1 MALAATSFAR
11 ALREPLRLFTIEGGA
26 LEYVHGG
33 EQLIKGTRSHPAAR
47 LSSTTP
53 HRDLVL
59 HESGVLESDAPGG
72 SRSDRDQVDRLESS
86 RTLGSSMTA
95 GNNSTSQ
102 TSETGSLGVTRA
114 ETELYD

>member
-72 SRSDRDQVDRLESS
+72 SRSDRDQVDRLEQNARLIDDCGEQFYLANIRDRVS
-86 RTLGSSMTA
+86 GSHA
-95 GNNSTSQ
+95 RGD
-102 TSETGSLGVTRA
+102 GII
-114 ETELYD
+114 